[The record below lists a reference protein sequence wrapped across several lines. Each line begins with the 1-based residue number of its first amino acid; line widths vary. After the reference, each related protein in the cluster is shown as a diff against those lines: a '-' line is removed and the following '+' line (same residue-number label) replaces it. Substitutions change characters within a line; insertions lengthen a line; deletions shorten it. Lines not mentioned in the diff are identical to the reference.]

1 VLIAGCHLLQIL
13 IRMTTKMVRWLVAA
27 DDFLTGYR
35 SAGISE
41 LPGYR
46 QNAHT
51 SVCVL
56 LITEGTVCRST

>member
-1 VLIAGCHLLQIL
+1 VLIAGCRLSRIL
-13 IRMTTKMVRWLVAA
+13 IRMMTKMVRWLVAA
-27 DDFLTGYR
+27 DYLLTGYL

-41 LPGYR
+41 LPEYR
-46 QNAHT
+46 QNAHA